1 MAEKKKSSEAAGR
14 GRGGKR
20 RDASWAQHT
29 VMLEKEVHWTAL
41 DLLRRNYEGLDLSD
55 LLNSLLKEWNK
66 RHQPKS

>member
-1 MAEKKKSSEAAGR
+1 
-14 GRGGKR
+14 
-20 RDASWAQHT
+20 
-29 VMLEKEVHWTAL
+29 MLEKEVHWTAL